1 MNIYS
6 ALKFVQIDHAPVNHL
21 QVVVTDQSGKPDA
34 GMTDL
39 LIDCLNKIDIFV
51 DLSTTDRVSD
61 VIDDLNLLT
70 PLPYDVLEEYQKIL
84 EQPITGINIAMKK
97 QLIEFVYAPLVK
109 HHGASSLQVRLS
121 VSNVCYQ

>member
-6 ALKFVQIDHAPVNHL
+6 ALKFIQIDHEPVNHL
-21 QVVVTDQSGKPDA
+21 QVVITDQSGKPDA

-39 LIDCLNKIDIFV
+39 LADCLNKIDIFV

-70 PLPYDVLEEYQKIL
+70 PLPYDVLKEYQKIL
-84 EQPITGINIAMKK
+84 EQPITGVNIAMKK
-97 QLIEFVYAPLVK
+97 QLIELIYAPMV
-109 HHGASSLQVRLS
+109 
-121 VSNVCYQ
+121 

>member
-6 ALKFVQIDHAPVNHL
+6 ALKFIQIDHEPVNHL
-21 QVVVTDQSGKPDA
+21 QVVITDQNGKPDT

-39 LIDCLNKIDIFV
+39 LADCLNKIDIFV

-84 EQPITGINIAMKK
+84 EQPITGVNIAMKK
-97 QLIEFVYAPLVK
+97 QLIELIYAPMV
-109 HHGASSLQVRLS
+109 
-121 VSNVCYQ
+121 

>member
-6 ALKFVQIDHAPVNHL
+6 ALKFIQIDHAQVNHL

-84 EQPITGINIAMKK
+84 EQPINGINVAMKK
-97 QLIEFVYAPLVK
+97 QLIEFIYAPTV
-109 HHGASSLQVRLS
+109 
-121 VSNVCYQ
+121 

>member
-39 LIDCLNKIDIFV
+39 LIDCLKKIDIFV

-61 VIDDLNLLT
+61 VIYDLNLLT

-97 QLIEFVYAPLVK
+97 QLIEFVYAPLV
-109 HHGASSLQVRLS
+109 
-121 VSNVCYQ
+121 

>member
-39 LIDCLNKIDIFV
+39 INRLPQQ
-51 DLSTTDRVSD
+51 DRH
-61 VIDDLNLLT
+61 
-70 PLPYDVLEEYQKIL
+70 
-84 EQPITGINIAMKK
+84 
-97 QLIEFVYAPLVK
+97 F
-109 HHGASSLQVRLS
+109 R
-121 VSNVCYQ
+121 